1 MSEVKNKMVDIPI
14 EEVKCKVCG
23 GDLVM
28 GDCATEC
35 MKCGASVN
43 PETGEPYRHDDGRPV
58 QCGYFGGRHIP

>member
-1 MSEVKNKMVDIPI
+1 MVDIPI